1 MKLSVS
7 LPAEDVEFVDAYAR
21 EQGTASR
28 SAVIHEAVRL
38 LRASELGS
46 DYAQAWADWADSD
59 DGELWESAVGDGLS
73 VAS

>member
-7 LPAEDVEFVDAYAR
+7 LPEEDIEFLDAYAR
-21 EQGTASR
+21 EQGAASR

-46 DYAQAWADWADSD
+46 DYAQAWDDWADSD
-59 DGELWESAVGDGLS
+59 DSALWESAVADGVPPS
-73 VAS
+73 